1 MKNQAN
7 MTYPKETNKA
17 PVTNSKEI
25 KIYKLPD
32 KKNINIYLKETQQ
45 AIGEHRWTTQ

>member
-1 MKNQAN
+1 MMKNQAN

-17 PVTNSKEI
+17 AVTNSKEI

-32 KKNINIYLKETQQ
+32 QKKIIIFILRKLNKL
-45 AIGEHRWTTQ
+45 

>member
-1 MKNQAN
+1 MMKNQAN

-17 PVTNSKEI
+17 AVTNSKEI

-32 KKNINIYLKETQQ
+32 QKKIIFILRKLNKL
-45 AIGEHRWTTQ
+45 